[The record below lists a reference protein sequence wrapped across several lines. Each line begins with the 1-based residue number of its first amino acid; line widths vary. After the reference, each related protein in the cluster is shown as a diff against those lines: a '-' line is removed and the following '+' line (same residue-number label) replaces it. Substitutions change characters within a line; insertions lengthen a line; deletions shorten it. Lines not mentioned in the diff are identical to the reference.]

1 MSDDMMGD
9 AVYQPD
15 PDSEVQD
22 DAGLLEPEDTLI
34 TRGVSE
40 ILDEGWSPPD
50 WPPPVYKMGITAQDE
65 FRGESLDEKLAEE
78 LPDLAVPDGDGLG
91 DASDTDG
98 EMLDEEVGTGR
109 AGRLV
114 APGEGAH
121 DERDGMVASDK
132 GIDGAAASAEEAA
145 VHIVTDPEP

>member
-15 PDSEVQD
+15 PDADVQEED
-22 DAGLLEPEDTLI
+22 QLEPEDTLVD
-34 TRGVSE
+34 RGGGEV
-40 ILDEGWSPPD
+40 LDEGYSPPD
-50 WPPPVYKMGITAQDE
+50 WPPPVYRAALTPQDE
-65 FRGESLDEKLAEE
+65 WRGESLDERLAEE
-78 LPDLAVPDGDGLG
+78 LPDVAVPDGDGVG

-98 EMLDEEVGTGR
+98 EMLDEEVGIGR

-114 APGEGAH
+114 SPGEGAH

-145 VHIVTDPEP
+145 MHVVTEEE